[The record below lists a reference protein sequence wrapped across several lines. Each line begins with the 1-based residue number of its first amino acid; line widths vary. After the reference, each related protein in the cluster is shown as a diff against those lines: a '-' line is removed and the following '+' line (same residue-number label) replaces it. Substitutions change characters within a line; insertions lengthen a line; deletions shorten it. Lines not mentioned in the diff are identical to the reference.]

1 MDFLNELFGSEMGE
15 LKRHQKVSAA
25 CQPCGDQHSF
35 CYQPHSLLFPNV
47 ANPEMHVYRVR
58 RRSRSFARV
67 RSSPS

>member
-25 CQPCGDQHSF
+25 CKPCGDQHCF
-35 CYQPHSLLFPNV
+35 CHQPLSLLFLDV

-58 RRSRSFARV
+58 RRSRSFARA
-67 RSSPS
+67 RNSPS